1 MKRNFFHLLRNF
13 AILTLGFA
21 LTVNFV
27 SCGDDEG
34 DDKPADKGGDK
45 IKAVDLGLSIKWGDR
60 NIGANAPEVF
70 GDFYAWGETETRDDY
85 SVWNYKFNASEYYI
99 SMTKYCCS
107 YEFGDVLDNK
117 TSLDPED
124 DVAQVKLGK
133 GWRMPT
139 FAEIE
144 ELYNECTWENVTL
157 NGVACIKL
165 TGPNGNSIHLPK
177 TGYIDAHSNKA
188 YYEEAGERGFYWC
201 SDLEP
206 ERNIVYCIYV
216 SHDFGYCPMGRA
228 YGLHVRPV
236 KE

>member
-1 MKRNFFHLLRNF
+1 MKRNFLHSLRNF
-13 AILTLGFA
+13 AILSLGLA
-21 LTVNFV
+21 LIVNFI

-34 DDKPADKGGDK
+34 DDKPAKGNDK
-45 IKAVDLGLSIKWGDR
+45 IQAVDLGLSVKWGDR

-70 GDFYAWGETETRDDY
+70 GDFYAWGETDTRTDY
-85 SVWNYKFNASEYYI
+85 SWYNYKFNASEYYI
-99 SMTKYCCS
+99 SMTKYCCNS
-107 YEFGDVLDNK
+107 EFGDVLDYK

-139 FAEIE
+139 FAEID

-177 TGYIDAHSNKA
+177 TGWISASDS
-188 YYEEAGERGFYWC
+188 YYEQAGERGFYWC

-206 ERNIVYCIYV
+206 KRNVVYCIYV
-216 SHDFGYCPMGRA
+216 SHDFGYCPMDRA

-236 KE
+236 KD

>member
-1 MKRNFFHLLRNF
+1 MKRNFFHSLRNF
-13 AILTLGFA
+13 AILTLGIA

-45 IKAVDLGLSIKWGDR
+45 IKAVDLGLSVKWGDR
-60 NIGANAPEVF
+60 NMGANAPEVF
-70 GDFYAWGETETRDDY
+70 GDFYAWGETETRTDY
-85 SVWNYKFNASEYYI
+85 TPFNYKFNASEYYI

-107 YEFGDVLDNK
+107 YKFGDVIDNK

-133 GWRMPT
+133 GWRIPT
-139 FAEIE
+139 FAEIK
-144 ELYNECTWENVTL
+144 ELYDECTWEDVTL

-177 TGYIDAHSNKA
+177 TGWIGGYDTNHA
-188 YYEEAGERGFYWC
+188 EVGERGFYWC
-201 SDLEP
+201 RDLYP
-206 ERNIVYCIYV
+206 EKNWVYCIYV
-216 SHDFGYCPMGRA
+216 SNDFGYCPMDRA

>member
-1 MKRNFFHLLRNF
+1 MKNSFFNSLRYF
-13 AILTLGFA
+13 AMVTLGLV

-34 DDKPADKGGDK
+34 DGKPADKGNGK
-45 IKAVDLGLSIKWGDR
+45 IKAVDLGLSVKWGDR
-60 NIGANAPEVF
+60 NMGANAPEVF
-70 GDFYAWGETETRDDY
+70 GDFYAWGEIETRSDY
-85 SVWNYKFNASEYYI
+85 SLYNYKYNASEYYE
-99 SMTKYCCS
+99 SMTKYCS
-107 YEFGDVLDNK
+107 FPEFGEVDYK
-117 TSLDPED
+117 TSLDSED

-139 FAEIE
+139 FAEID
-144 ELYNECTWENVTL
+144 ELYNECTWEDVTL

-177 TGYIDAHSNKA
+177 TGYINALSSNA
-188 YYEEAGERGFYWC
+188 DYVEAGERGFYWC
-201 SDLEP
+201 SDLEAD
-206 ERNIVYCIYV
+206 RNIVYCIYV